1 MDVLG
6 TDAGMYMYDYLCTN
20 GQVKSHCPRAPTS
33 YSLHKVLLLNSPPL
47 ICATRD
53 MDPCNL
59 P

>member
-6 TDAGMYMYDYLCTN
+6 TDAGMYMYDYCMAKF
-20 GQVKSHCPRAPTS
+20 KSHRPRAPTS

-53 MDPCNL
+53 MDPCNF